1 MPSTT
6 TVPVTDRPLP
16 ALTAEEAATILRRAS
31 VLDHGPLRPL
41 LDAEDALSRA
51 HEVPP
56 EVHAAARLLT
66 DFARAR
72 ATAVVHRIGRI
83 CGADVDLGSVLA
95 DIKAHGGQR
104 WASTWRGPVVVY
116 RAGDGTEWCIDQIP
130 AELVPEALQ

>member
-1 MPSTT
+1 MPDEPTT
-6 TVPVTDRPLP
+6 SAPGDPGAVTVTDRPLP
-16 ALTAEEAATILRRAS
+16 VLTAEEAATILRRAS
-31 VLDHGPLRPL
+31 VPDHGPLRPL

-72 ATAVVHRIGRI
+72 ATAVVHRIGGI

-95 DIKAHGGQR
+95 DIKAR
-104 WASTWRGPVVVY
+104 MERASIAVSTSGMPSNSRVCTQMA
-116 RAGDGTEWCIDQIP
+116 RS
-130 AELVPEALQ
+130 